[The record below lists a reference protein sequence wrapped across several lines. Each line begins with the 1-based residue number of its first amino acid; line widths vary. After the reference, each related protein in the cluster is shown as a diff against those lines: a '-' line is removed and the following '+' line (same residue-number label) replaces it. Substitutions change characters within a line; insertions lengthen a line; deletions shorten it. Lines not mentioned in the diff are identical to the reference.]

1 MTTNEELIML
11 CNNRI
16 VHLETLRVMAFNMGN
31 ISDVSH
37 IDAKILETKQE
48 LLKLKPSE

>member
-16 VHLETLRVMAFNMGN
+16 VYLETLRVMAFNIGN
-31 ISDVSH
+31 ISEVSN
-37 IDAKILETKQE
+37 IDAKLLDVKKELERLQTP
-48 LLKLKPSE
+48 L